1 MVPGPPY
8 RTARRRQRI
17 PSRSTRPDS
26 SSRPSAETTSL
37 SERPAERASASTVAV
52 ARAGRASR
60 TTAASPVRPS
70 SSPEP
75 AFPGAAAREASGSIR
90 RRHRG
95 AQPHPHRSGR
105 SPRPGCVGARV
116 PPPRPLSA
124 SRPPRPGDDDEQVDP
139 VGSVRARCV
148 PPRLLLMVP
157 PVGAG
162 RRPTAAGPARLGA
175 VARHAGALRP
185 LILVAPSFDASMSW
199 KWRKRGAP
207 ARVGAAFIR
216 VHPRRST
223 PPETGRTRRART
235 ASACAGRS
243 SQTASAVSGPVIDS
257 RAAAVYSM
265 SWTGLR

>member
-1 MVPGPPY
+1 MGENLEGVGRQKLIVP
-8 RTARRRQRI
+8 A
-17 PSRSTRPDS
+17 
-26 SSRPSAETTSL
+26 
-37 SERPAERASASTVAV
+37 
-52 ARAGRASR
+52 
-60 TTAASPVRPS
+60 
-70 SSPEP
+70 
-75 AFPGAAAREASGSIR
+75 
-90 RRHRG
+90 
-95 AQPHPHRSGR
+95 
-105 SPRPGCVGARV
+105 
-116 PPPRPLSA
+116 
-124 SRPPRPGDDDEQVDP
+124 
-139 VGSVRARCV
+139 V
-148 PPRLLLMVP
+148 PPRT
-157 PVGAG
+157 VGLDPAQPLQVEQVAG
-162 RRPTAAGPARLGA
+162 SVDDIEARSPTPI
-175 VARHAGALRP
+175 GALRP